1 MKPITKENFYGIIA
15 LLFVMSGAAGLMYQV
30 VWFKYLSL
38 FLGNTTY
45 AQTVVLA
52 TFMGGLAI
60 GASLWGRRADTSK
73 QPLLMYA
80 LLEIAI
86 GIYCFLYPQ
95 LLNVL
100 KNLFI
105 SVVLSLNLPS
115 DSAQVLFLKLVVSL
129 CTLLFPTI
137 LMGGTLP
144 VLVRFI
150 SERIEDAG
158 KNVATLYF
166 LNSFGAVGGS
176 LLAGFFFVPLT
187 GLKATIYTAAVVN
200 ILIGLA
206 AFFLAKLRFEQTQEI
221 PTGEERVV
229 TEFSSTEVTIAVAVA
244 GLSGL
249 AAMIYEVAWVRLLI
263 PVLGSSTYSYTL
275 MLVAFIAGITIGSW
289 IVSLGFK
296 KIKNLFGFLAVCQL
310 GVGLTLAVTL
320 PLYGRIPYYFWHI
333 ANSLTR
339 SETTYPVY
347 LTIQFLV
354 GFFIMVVPTVF
365 LGMTLPVAS
374 RIAARS
380 ISVLGKSVGNVF
392 SINTLG
398 TVIGSLAAGLM
409 LIPTMGVRHT
419 IEIAMLLNIALG
431 LGVLFFDR
439 NSVLIK
445 KAVMTGIVGLFLT
458 SFFIANFDWNQSVL
472 LSGVFRNIS
481 RNRVPPKSYTEFYE
495 GMKSNKILYYKE
507 GTTAT
512 VGVVE
517 GQGGESNQAVLLIN
531 GKADA
536 SSETDLP
543 TQVLLGQLPMMFH
556 PQVDTVLVIGLGSGV
571 TVGSIL
577 SHPVKLVQTIEISP
591 EVIDASH
598 YFDHVN
604 HRPLQD
610 PRSKLYVDDALAFL
624 KLSNV
629 KYDVI
634 VSEPSN
640 PWIAGI
646 GSLYTTEFFNECK
659 QKLRGNGLMVQW
671 FHSYEVDDETF
682 KMVVRSFQSAFPHV
696 TLWQSLVAD
705 VVLIG
710 SNESLSL
717 DYQKL
722 QAKINLPTVKEDL
735 NRIQVMDVPT
745 LLSLQMLSERAVTE
759 YSDVGPLNTENLPLL
774 EYWAPRAF
782 FVNKGATGI
791 NRYDERTTFGGA
803 TVLLKQWLE
812 GHTLSDEEIFNIG
825 VFHSGRVRGNSIV
838 AYSMLSAYL
847 EKHPKDVRGLK
858 VLLEVADRMGKTD
871 QALLIRKRLV
881 EIAPNDPELLQSYAW
896 SKFQSE
902 RAVISSLLSF
912 NVDESE
918 KMLKK
923 AIEIAADTMAFYRV
937 TLGDLYY
944 NIGRHDMA
952 IDQYGQVLKMQKK
965 YRYDP
970 RVRQDNLLYHLAK
983 SLHHLGQDD
992 RAIGYAIQSGM
1003 INPDNEDAK
1012 DLVYAIWMKG
1022 TKARPDS
1029 AR

>member
-1 MKPITKENFYGIIA
+1 MASISKENFHGIIA
-15 LLFVMSGAAGLMYQV
+15 LLFIVSGAAGLMYQV

-73 QPLLMYA
+73 QPLRIYA

-86 GIYCFLYPQ
+86 GVYCLLYPQ
-95 LLNVL
+95 LLNVF
-100 KNLFI
+100 KNVFI
-105 SVVLSLNLPS
+105 SVVHSFNLPS
-115 DSAQVLFLKLVVSL
+115 DSMEVLLLKLVVSL

-144 VLVRFI
+144 VLVKFI
-150 SERIEDAG
+150 SDRIEDAG

-176 LLAGFFFVPLT
+176 LLAGFFFVPLA
-187 GLKATIYTAAVVN
+187 GLQATTYSAAVTN

-206 AFFLAKLRFEQTQEI
+206 ALLLMRLRFEQTQEVS
-221 PTGEERVV
+221 GAEEQVV
-229 TEFSSTEVTIAVAVA
+229 IEFTPAEITIAVAVA

-249 AAMIYEVAWVRLLI
+249 ASMIYEVAWVRLLI

-289 IVSLGFK
+289 IVSLRIK

-310 GVGLTLAVTL
+310 GVGLTLALTL

-365 LGMTLPVAS
+365 LGMTLPVVS

-380 ISVLGKSVGNVF
+380 MSVLGKSVGNVF

-398 TVIGSLAAGLM
+398 TVIGSLAAGLI
-409 LIPTMGVRHT
+409 LIPTIGVRHT

-431 LGVLFFDR
+431 LTVLFFDR
-439 NSVLIK
+439 NSVFTK
-445 KAVMTGIVGLFLT
+445 KAITIGITGLLLAL
-458 SFFIANFDWNQSVL
+458 FFITSFDWNQSVL

-481 RNRVPPKSYTEFYE
+481 RNRAPPKSYQEFYK
-495 GMKSNKILYYKE
+495 GMKSTKVLYYKE

-517 GQGGESNQAVLLIN
+517 GQGAESSQTVLLIN

-556 PQVDTVLVIGLGSGV
+556 PQADTVLVIGLGSGV

-577 SHPVKLVQTIEISP
+577 THPVKLVQTIEISP
-591 EVIDASH
+591 EVIDASR

-610 PRSKLYVDDALAFL
+610 PRTQLYVDDALAFL

-629 KYDVI
+629 HYDVI

-659 QKLRGNGLMVQW
+659 QKLRRNGMMVQW

-710 SNESLSL
+710 SNEALSL
-717 DYQKL
+717 DYQQL
-722 QAKINLPTVKEDL
+722 QAKINMPAIKEDL
-735 NRIQVMDVPT
+735 RRILVKDIPT
-745 LLSLQMLSERAVTE
+745 LLSLQMLSEQAVAN
-759 YSDVGPLNTENLPLL
+759 YGDVGPLNTENLPLL

-782 FVNKGATGI
+782 FVNKGVTGL
-791 NRYDERTTFGGA
+791 NRYDERTSFGG
-803 TVLLKQWLE
+803 TTILLKQWLGE
-812 GHTLSDEEIFNIG
+812 HKFSDEDIFNIG
-825 VFHSGRVRGNSIV
+825 VFHSGKLRGNAIV
-838 AYSMLSAYL
+838 AYSMLSAHLKEY
-847 EKHPKDVRGLK
+847 PNDVRALK
-858 VLLEVADRMGKTD
+858 ALLDVAERMSKMD
-871 QALLIRKRLV
+871 QALDIRKRLV
-881 EIAPNDPELLQSYAW
+881 ALTPDDPELLQSYAW
-896 SKFQSE
+896 SKFQAE
-902 RAVISSLLSF
+902 RGTISSLLSF
-912 NVDESE
+912 NVDESIM
-918 KMLKK
+918 MLEK
-923 AIEIAADTMAFYRV
+923 AIKITADTVAFYRL
-937 TLGDLYY
+937 TLGDVYY
-944 NIGRHDMA
+944 NIGRYDFA
-952 IDQYGQVLKMQKK
+952 ADQYSQVLKMQKK
-965 YRYDP
+965 YRNDG

-992 RAIGYAIQSGM
+992 RAIGYALQSSM

-1012 DLVYAIWMKG
+1012 DLFYTIWMKG
-1022 TKARPDS
+1022 TKPGPDS
-1029 AR
+1029 TR